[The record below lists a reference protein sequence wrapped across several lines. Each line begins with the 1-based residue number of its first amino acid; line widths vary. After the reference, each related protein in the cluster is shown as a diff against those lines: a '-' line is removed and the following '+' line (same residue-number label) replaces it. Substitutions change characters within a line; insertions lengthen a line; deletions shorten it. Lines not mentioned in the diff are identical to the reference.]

1 MNCHSNTNHI
11 YQSISYSFN
20 ADIEKVYSI
29 FFTKKILEK
38 AGIFG
43 VLFEF
48 GTINRDGHTL
58 IQYKFLNG
66 FSFEFIK
73 EKEIKNPDN
82 ICITNKILLMNNKE
96 VTSSLK
102 LRYNLY
108 KNTSNN
114 STFVTFET
122 LYEDENDVFYK
133 EYFNWVNKD
142 NKYLFCEKIQNYI
155 THWTKNVISFE
166 SILID
171 RPLSQIIE
179 LFKDFNALLKITTND
194 YYNFSYTQKNKAPF
208 KIDSIIYKHDT
219 IYFKLSRQL
228 SSNKSI
234 KLNFLLIRISP
245 ITSYVTIEDE
255 IPIDIC
261 QGAHIFTH
269 LKRILLKRM
278 KSIIESKALHW

>member
-1 MNCHSNTNHI
+1 M
-11 YQSISYSFN
+11 
-20 ADIEKVYSI
+20 
-29 FFTKKILEK
+29 L
-38 AGIFG
+38 
-43 VLFEF
+43 EF
-48 GTINRDGHTL
+48 GTINRDGHTF
-58 IQYKFLNG
+58 IQYKFFNG
-66 FSFEFIK
+66 FSLEFIK

-133 EYFNWVNKD
+133 EYFNGVNKD

-155 THWTKNVISFE
+155 THWTKNVISIE

-194 YYNFSYTQKNKAPF
+194 YYNFFYAQKNKAPF
-208 KIDSIIYKHDT
+208 KIDSIIYKQDT

-261 QGAHIFTH
+261 QGSHIFTH